1 MTDEQIIKSLRH
13 CFLGNECRIC
23 PLKEKD
29 SQECSEIVLGS
40 ALDLIYRQKAEIE
53 KLGNQNTILLKSKC
67 KKINAATKVIKSEA
81 IKEFA
86 ERLKEELRF
95 NENCNFNCYDCFY
108 KCKDYIPAIDKLV
121 KEMTEVEK

>member
-1 MTDEQIIKSLRH
+1 MTDEHIIEALEW
-13 CFLGNECRIC
+13 CTYLDDCVNC
-23 PLKEKD
+23 PYYKKD
-29 SQECSEIVLGS
+29 CNCATI

-53 KLGNQNTILLKSKC
+53 RLEKELHLAKVEISKHFDYLDG
-67 KKINAATKVIKSEA
+67 AANEA
-81 IKEFA
+81 VKEFA

-121 KEMTEVEK
+121 KEMTEDRNGQA

>member
-1 MTDEQIIKSLRH
+1 MTDEQIIKAL
-13 CFLGNECRIC
+13 ECCIAQENCEKVSCEIC
-23 PLKEKD
+23 PYDRVYDCKEVML
-29 SQECSEIVLGS
+29 QNT
-40 ALDLIYRQKAEIE
+40 LDLIYRQKAEIE

-95 NENCNFNCYDCFY
+95 NENCNFNCYACFY
-108 KCKDYIPAIDKLV
+108 KCKDYIPAIDNLAK
-121 KEMTEVEK
+121 K

>member
-1 MTDEQIIKSLRH
+1 MTDEQIIEALEW
-13 CFLGNECRIC
+13 CAYLDDCVNC
-23 PLKEKD
+23 PYYKKD
-29 SQECSEIVLGS
+29 CNCATI
-40 ALDLIYRQKAEIE
+40 ALDIIYRQKAEIE

-81 IKEFA
+81 VKEFA

-121 KEMTEVEK
+121 KEIMEDRNG